1 MYQCAQCKE
10 TFTTLDLCVKH
21 PCRLAVESAADSTQ
35 SSQQP
40 VQSQS
45 QSALGQ
51 NVQLPDIDREGLS
64 ESMSVDLLQ

>member
-40 VQSQS
+40 AQS

-64 ESMSVDLLQ
+64 ESISVDLLQ